1 MLLIIYNKMNK
12 TKDYT
17 RRAVDKY
24 RENLKSNPE
33 YAEKAERAK
42 VRQKEYYQANKE
54 RFSERAK
61 AYYERKKKI
70 LLQTKPDPYISVD
83 PDFTDAVL
91 KE

>member
-1 MLLIIYNKMNK
+1 MNK

-33 YAEKAERAK
+33 YAEKAEKAK
-42 VRQKEYYQANKE
+42 ARQKAYYQANKE

-61 AYYERKKKI
+61 EYYERKKKI
-70 LLQTKPDPYISVD
+70 LQQTKPDQYITVGS
-83 PDFTDAVL
+83 DFTDAVL